1 MTAILIPDQQ
11 PVCRLA
17 AETFRD
23 LWSQVTGENLEITLT
38 PPEDGALIVL
48 GSDAVNAFT
57 HAKIVAKVIPQFNL
71 RTGTDDY
78 QIASATDSDGRELLF
93 LAGGRPRA
101 LLYAVYHFFE
111 LRADC
116 RYFWDGDIIPR
127 QDSIDLTGLQVTE
140 SPRFEYR
147 GLRYFAHRS
156 LTRFQAEHWDLQEW
170 KREIDWMLKKRFN
183 LFMLRIGLDDLF
195 QKAFPDIVS
204 YPEDGIVPESTPR
217 SYDDRNLFWPLQ
229 YRGQLRRELLAY
241 ARERDLLHPE
251 DLGTMTHWYS
261 RTPHQY
267 LEKIKPDFMPQAT
280 SGYGDPTGLVW
291 DIRQDKFL
299 EDYFHLTETHIR
311 EYGAPD
317 LFHTIGLAE
326 RRCYDDREAN
336 HQMKLYTYRRIIS
349 RLRQKYPHAPLLIGS
364 WDFCMYWT
372 PEEVRSLVAEL
383 DPANTLIFDYTSDTD
398 DELRTFQNWD
408 LVGNFPWIYG
418 IFHAFEDENDIRG
431 NYDAIARRLPIAA
444 RDPMCKGMVMWPEC
458 SHTDTLMLEFLAAN
472 AWNPSPENVHIETFI
487 KTFCRQRYQG
497 PQTAAMT
504 SIWTDMLPLIKVR
517 HWNAPRLLPFQRL
530 HHDFYAKPFSYLTQ
544 LSAINLQR
552 AAFYRERLA
561 DLIPAAPALLR
572 RLADIRLEQESPML
586 FRDVIDLARTA
597 AGRILLFAYTR
608 LIGDLDAWHHGHDN
622 QEEVRFATTTIHQLM
637 NCFGNILAASPE
649 FSLHAS
655 LLDLQAKHECYP
667 DFEKTLKGNAENFYC
682 RTAITELVFNVYLP
696 EYQLVE
702 EWIEERLNENNRSL
716 WINPPDRLKTARQAV
731 IDRFYDTPL
740 AEMAPDTPAARA
752 KLADTLRQ
760 TARLGETIL
769 A

>member
-1 MTAILIPDQQ
+1 MTAILIANEQ
-11 PVCRLA
+11 PAHRLA

-23 LWSQVTGENLEITLT
+23 LWRLVTGHNLAITTT
-38 PPEDGALIVL
+38 PPEDGPLIIL
-48 GSDAVNAFT
+48 GSDAVNAFS
-57 HAKIVAKVIPQFNL
+57 HAKIVAKVIPQFAL

-78 QIASATDSDGRELLF
+78 QLASAVDLDGRELLF
-93 LAGGRPRA
+93 LAAGRPRA

-116 RYFWDGDIIPR
+116 RYFWDGDIIPQR
-127 QDSIDLTGLQVTE
+127 EAIDLTGLQVTE
-140 SPRFEYR
+140 RPRFEYR

-156 LTRFQAEHWDLQEW
+156 LTRFQAEHWDLQDW
-170 KREIDWMLKKRFN
+170 KREIDWMLKKRLN

-204 YPEDGIVPESTPR
+204 YPDGDVPESKPR

-229 YRGQLRRELLAY
+229 HRGQLRRELLAY

-267 LEKIKPDFMPQAT
+267 LEQVRPDFLPQAT
-280 SGYGDPTGLVW
+280 AGYGDPTGLVW

-299 EDYFHLTETHIR
+299 DDYFHLTETHIR
-311 EYGAPD
+311 EYGAPGM
-317 LFHTIGLAE
+317 FHTIGLAE
-326 RRCYDDREAN
+326 RRCYDDRDAN

-408 LVGNFPWIYG
+408 LVGNFPWVYG
-418 IFHAFEDENDIRG
+418 IFHAFEDENDCRG

-444 RDPMCKGMVMWPEC
+444 RDPMCKGMVLWPEC
-458 SHTDTLMLEFLAAN
+458 SHSDTLMLEFLAAN
-472 AWNPSPENVHIETFI
+472 AWNPSPENVRVETFV
-487 KTFCRQRYQG
+487 KTFCGQRYQG
-497 PQTAAMT
+497 PQAAAMT
-504 SIWTDMLPLIKVR
+504 GIWTDMLPLIKVR
-517 HWNAPRLLPFQRL
+517 HWNGPRLPPYQRL
-530 HHDFYAKPFSYLTQ
+530 HHDFFAMPFQYLTE
-544 LSAINLQR
+544 LSAVNLQR
-552 AAFYRERLA
+552 AAFYHELLA

-572 RLADIRLEQESPML
+572 RLADIRLEGESPQL
-586 FRDVIDLARTA
+586 VRDVLDLARTA
-597 AGRILLFAYTR
+597 TARLLLFAYTR
-608 LIGDLDAWHHGHDN
+608 LIAGLDAWHHGRDN
-622 QEEVRFATTTIHQLM
+622 QDELRFACATVRQLM
-637 NCFGNILAASPE
+637 HSLGDILAASPE
-649 FSLHAS
+649 FSLYAS
-655 LLDLQAKHECYP
+655 LLDLQAKHECCP
-667 DFEKTLKGNAENFYC
+667 NFEKTLKGNAENLYC
-682 RTAITELVFNVYLP
+682 RSYITELVFSVYLP
-696 EYQLVE
+696 EFQLVE
-702 EWIEERLNENNRSL
+702 QWIEQRLAENDRGL
-716 WINPPDRLKTARQAV
+716 WVNPPAGLKTAHQAV
-731 IDRFYDTPL
+731 LDRFYNTAL
-740 AEMAPDTPAARA
+740 ADLAPDNAAARA
-752 KLADTLRQ
+752 QLAGTLRQ